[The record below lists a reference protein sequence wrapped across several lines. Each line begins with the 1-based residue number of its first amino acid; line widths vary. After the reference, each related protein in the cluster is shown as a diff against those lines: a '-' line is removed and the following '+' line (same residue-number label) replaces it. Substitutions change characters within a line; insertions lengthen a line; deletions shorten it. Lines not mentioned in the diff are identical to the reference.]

1 MKVGIINY
9 GLGNLKSLEM
19 IIKNLGYDV
28 EVIFSVSKSFFKF
41 R

>member
-28 EVIFSVSKSFFKF
+28 EVIFHLKI
-41 R
+41 